1 MITRLIVLVLL
12 GLLIAGLIRKWM
24 GPALPRD
31 RRGPPIEPA
40 RKCPDCDA
48 YVLGASP
55 EPCERSDCPFR
66 VAHAG

>member
-1 MITRLIVLVLL
+1 MIARVIVLVLL

-31 RRGPPIEPA
+31 RRAQPIESA
-40 RKCPDCDA
+40 RKCPQCDA
-48 YVLGASP
+48 YVLDASP

-66 VAHAG
+66 AAHAG

>member
-12 GLLIAGLIRKWM
+12 GLLIAGMIRKWTR
-24 GPALPRD
+24 PAVPGSRA
-31 RRGPPIEPA
+31 RPIEPA

-55 EPCERSDCPFR
+55 EPCGRSECPFR
-66 VAHAG
+66 AEHAG